1 MSRTARV
8 PGGAKYKTKV
18 VWHYYDDRVND
29 VEMMLKAYEVDM
41 KGEFEQQSY
50 RCYYRAGKG
59 LQGPIHSD
67 AIKNTEDKEGT
78 GKGKGC

>member
-1 MSRTARV
+1 
-8 PGGAKYKTKV
+8 
-18 VWHYYDDRVND
+18 
-29 VEMMLKAYEVDM
+29 MMLKAYEVDM